1 MNAQQPSTGSLTAK
15 ELSYLTDSM
24 KNETVLTRLCV
35 QTAVQSQAGQ
45 LQALMDDMGRGR
57 LELHDQLLHALSMR
71 TQQGAGMH

>member
-1 MNAQQPSTGSLTAK
+1 MNAQQPSTGNLTAK

-24 KNETVLTRLCV
+24 KNEAILTRLCV
-35 QTAVQSQAGQ
+35 QTSAQSQAGQ
-45 LQALMDDMGRGR
+45 LRSLTDDMARGR